1 MSPQQED
8 KLSSPS
14 KSPTSSSTLS
24 EKDSSETVSSSMS
37 VCPQLQESTPK
48 SNRIKEFKYV
58 DFEGI
63 KDILSMV
70 VDEDVL
76 DIYL

>member
-1 MSPQQED
+1 MSPQQDD
-8 KLSSPS
+8 KLSSP
-14 KSPTSSSTLS
+14 KSPESSSTLS

-37 VCPQLQESTPK
+37 VCPQLQETTPK
-48 SNRIKEFKYV
+48 TNRIKELKYV